1 MTAFLGQGATITLD
15 KAGAGSAQA
24 VGQILSI
31 DGPTMERSMIDTTH
45 LGTSTLRT
53 FVPGFG
59 DGGEVTI
66 EAQFD
71 NDDSGQQD
79 VLESFE
85 AGSATADI
93 VVITTSDNDTFTFT
107 AFVRSFSITQ
117 SLDEVNR
124 VNMVLKVTG
133 NVTHASVT

>member
-1 MTAFLGQGATITLD
+1 MTAYLGQGATITID
-15 KAGAGSAQA
+15 SVA

-31 DGPTMERSMIDTTH
+31 DGPSMERAMVDTTH

-59 DGGEVTI
+59 DGGELTI

-71 NDDSGQQD
+71 NDDAGQQD

-85 AGSATADI
+85 AGSATAETI
-93 VVITTSDNDTFTFT
+93 VITTSDSDTFTFS
-107 AFVRSFSITQ
+107 AFVRSFSISQ
-117 SLDEVNR
+117 SMDEVNR
-124 VNMVLKVTG
+124 VNMVLKVSG
-133 NVTHASVT
+133 NVTHATA

>member
-45 LGTSTLRT
+45 LGTSSLRT

-71 NDDSGQQD
+71 NDDPGQQD
-79 VLESFE
+79 VLQSFE
-85 AGSATADI
+85 ADLQRSTLSSSQLQ
-93 VVITTSDNDTFTFT
+93 TTTHSPSRLSFDPSPS
-107 AFVRSFSITQ
+107 VKVWMRST
-117 SLDEVNR
+117 E
-124 VNMVLKVTG
+124 
-133 NVTHASVT
+133 

>member
-1 MTAFLGQGATITLD
+1 MTAYLGQGATITID
-15 KAGAGSAQA
+15 SVA

-31 DGPTMERSMIDTTH
+31 DGPTMERTMVDTTN

-59 DGGEVTI
+59 DGGEVTL

-71 NDDSGQQD
+71 NDDNGQQD

-85 AGSATADI
+85 AGSATAEAI
-93 VVITTSDNDTFTFT
+93 VITTSDSDTFSFN
-107 AFVRSFSITQ
+107 AYVRSFSISQ
-117 SLDEVNR
+117 NMDEVNR
-124 VNMVLKVTG
+124 VTMVLKVSG
-133 NVTHASVT
+133 DVTHASA

>member
-1 MTAFLGQGATITLD
+1 MTAFLGQGATVTITIS
-15 KAGAGSAQA
+15 GSQTI
-24 VGQILSI
+24 GQLLSI
-31 DGPTMERSMIDTTH
+31 DGPSMERAMVDTTN
-45 LGTSTLRT
+45 LGTTTLRT

-71 NDDSGQQD
+71 NDDAGQQD

-85 AGSATADI
+85 TGSATPAGI
-93 VVITTSDNDTFTFT
+93 VITTSDSDTFTFN

-117 SLDEVNR
+117 SMDEVNR
-124 VNMVLKVTG
+124 VNMVFKVTG
-133 NVTHASVT
+133 NITHASA

>member
-1 MTAFLGQGATITLD
+1 MTAYLGQGATITID
-15 KAGAGSAQA
+15 TVA

-31 DGPTMERSMIDTTH
+31 DGPSMERAMVDTTH

-59 DGGEVTI
+59 DGGELTI

-71 NDDSGQQD
+71 NDDAGQQD

-85 AGSATADI
+85 AGSATAETI
-93 VVITTSDNDTFTFT
+93 VITTSDSDTFSFD
-107 AFVRSFSITQ
+107 AHVRSFSVSQ
-117 SLDEVNR
+117 SMDEVNR
-124 VNMVLKVTG
+124 VNMVLKVSG
-133 NVTHASVT
+133 NVTHASA